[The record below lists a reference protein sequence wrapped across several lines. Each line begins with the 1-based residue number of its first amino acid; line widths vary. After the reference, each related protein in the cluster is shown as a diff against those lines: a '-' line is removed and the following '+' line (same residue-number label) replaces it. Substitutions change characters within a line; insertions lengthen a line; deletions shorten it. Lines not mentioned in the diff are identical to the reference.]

1 MRSSVCAS
9 VSVCVCVCGAGVE
22 AIDTALK
29 LAKALTAH
37 PHACSVSG
45 RTVAWSWAQN
55 PAINTL
61 SMTLVEWDD
70 ATTKLVPLID
80 G

>member
-1 MRSSVCAS
+1 
-9 VSVCVCVCGAGVE
+9 VE

-29 LAKALTAH
+29 LAKAFTAH

-45 RTVAWSWAQN
+45 RTVGWSWAQN
-55 PAINTL
+55 PGSNSL

-70 ATTKLVPLID
+70 ASKQMVPWMSRGID
-80 G
+80 VHT